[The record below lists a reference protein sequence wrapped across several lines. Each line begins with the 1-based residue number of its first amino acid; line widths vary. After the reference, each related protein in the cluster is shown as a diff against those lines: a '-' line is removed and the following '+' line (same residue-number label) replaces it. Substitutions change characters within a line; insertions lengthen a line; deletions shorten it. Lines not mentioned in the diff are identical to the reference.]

1 MSASERGWVDDSDR
15 IWCHGEMSTAAIRV
29 KAGGLG
35 KVRRWDVVVT
45 NPDGTSTLL
54 ADGLVVE
61 P

>member
-1 MSASERGWVDDSDR
+1 
-15 IWCHGEMSTAAIRV
+15 MSTAAIRV

-45 NPDGTSTLL
+45 NPDGTSALL